1 MKGEKMP
8 AIKMTINLPDSIRQI
23 LKLAPWG
30 NRQATSSICK
40 SIDRYNLI
48 IKAEKKSVQ
57 ELFSLAEL
65 NLFFELCKNKN
76 FIPAEKCKDGILLEV
91 ANASDD
97 FLNGFNRSE
106 IIEKLQNLTTVQSVA
121 LVEVMEDFADKL
133 K

>member
-1 MKGEKMP
+1 
-8 AIKMTINLPDSIRQI
+8 MTINLPDSIRQI

-97 FLNGFNRSE
+97 LFENLNRLE
-106 IIEKLQNLTTVQSVA
+106 ITGKLQNLSTIQSVA
-121 LVEVMEDFADKL
+121 LVEVLEDFADKSI
-133 K
+133 KR

>member
-1 MKGEKMP
+1 
-8 AIKMTINLPDSIRQI
+8 MTINLPDSIRQI

>member
-1 MKGEKMP
+1 MP

-97 FLNGFNRSE
+97 LFENLNRSE
-106 IIEKLQNLTTVQSVA
+106 IIGKLQNLTTVQSVA
-121 LVEVMEDFADKL
+121 LVEVLEDFADKL

>member
-1 MKGEKMP
+1 MP

-76 FIPAEKCKDGILLEV
+76 FVPAEKCKDGILLEV

-97 FLNGFNRSE
+97 LFENLNRSE
-106 IIEKLQNLTTVQSVA
+106 ITGKLRNLSTIQSVA
-121 LVEVMEDFADKL
+121 LVEVLEDFADK
-133 K
+133 

>member
-1 MKGEKMP
+1 MP

-57 ELFSLAEL
+57 ELFSLADL

-97 FLNGFNRSE
+97 LFENLNRSE
-106 IIEKLQNLTTVQSVA
+106 IIGKLQNLSTIQSVA
-121 LVEVMEDFADKL
+121 LVEVLEDFADK
-133 K
+133 

>member
-1 MKGEKMP
+1 
-8 AIKMTINLPDSIRQI
+8 MTINLPDSIRQI

-97 FLNGFNRSE
+97 LFENLNRLE
-106 IIEKLQNLTTVQSVA
+106 IIGKLQNLTTVQSVA

>member
-1 MKGEKMP
+1 MP

-97 FLNGFNRSE
+97 LFENLNRLE
-106 IIEKLQNLTTVQSVA
+106 ITGKLQNLSTIQSVA
-121 LVEVMEDFADKL
+121 LVEVLEDFADKSI
-133 K
+133 KR

>member
-1 MKGEKMP
+1 MP

-97 FLNGFNRSE
+97 LFENLNRSE
-106 IIEKLQNLTTVQSVA
+106 IIGKLQNLTTVQSVA
-121 LVEVMEDFADKL
+121 LVEVMEDFADKSI
-133 K
+133 KR

>member
-1 MKGEKMP
+1 MP

-97 FLNGFNRSE
+97 LFENLNRSE
-106 IIEKLQNLTTVQSVA
+106 IIGKLQNLSTIQSVA
-121 LVEVMEDFADKL
+121 LVEILEDFADK
-133 K
+133 

>member
-1 MKGEKMP
+1 
-8 AIKMTINLPDSIRQI
+8 MTINLPDSIRQI

-97 FLNGFNRSE
+97 LFENLNRSE
-106 IIEKLQNLTTVQSVA
+106 IIGKLQNLTTVQSVA

>member
-1 MKGEKMP
+1 
-8 AIKMTINLPDSIRQI
+8 MTINLPDSIRQI

-97 FLNGFNRSE
+97 LFENLNRSE
-106 IIEKLQNLTTVQSVA
+106 IIGKLQNLTTVQSVA
-121 LVEVMEDFADKL
+121 LVEVLEDFADK
-133 K
+133 

>member
-1 MKGEKMP
+1 MP

-57 ELFSLAEL
+57 ELFSFAEL

-97 FLNGFNRSE
+97 LFENLNRSE
-106 IIEKLQNLTTVQSVA
+106 IIGKLQNLSTIQSVT
-121 LVEVMEDFADKL
+121 LVEVLEDFADK
-133 K
+133 

>member
-1 MKGEKMP
+1 MP

-97 FLNGFNRSE
+97 LFENLNRSE
-106 IIEKLQNLTTVQSVA
+106 IIGKLQNLSTIQSVA
-121 LVEVMEDFADKL
+121 LVEVLEDFADK
-133 K
+133 

>member
-1 MKGEKMP
+1 MP

-97 FLNGFNRSE
+97 LFENLNRSE
-106 IIEKLQNLTTVQSVA
+106 ITGKLQNLSTIQSVA
-121 LVEVMEDFADKL
+121 LVEVLEDFADK
-133 K
+133 

>member
-1 MKGEKMP
+1 MP

-91 ANASDD
+91 ANASEDL
-97 FLNGFNRSE
+97 FENLNRSE
-106 IIEKLQNLTTVQSVA
+106 IIGKLQNLSTIQSVA
-121 LVEVMEDFADKL
+121 LVEVLEDFADKSI
-133 K
+133 KR

>member
-1 MKGEKMP
+1 MP
-8 AIKMTINLPDSIRQI
+8 AIKMTINLPDSIRQQ

-40 SIDRYNLI
+40 AIDRYNLI
-48 IKAEKKSVQ
+48 IKTEKKSVQ

-76 FIPAEKCKDGILLEV
+76 FVPAEKCKDGILLEIS
-91 ANASDD
+91 NASED
-97 FLNGFNRSE
+97 FFNGFNRSE

-121 LVEVMEDFADKL
+121 LVEVLEDFKDQ
-133 K
+133 

>member
-1 MKGEKMP
+1 MP

-97 FLNGFNRSE
+97 LFENLNRSE
-106 IIEKLQNLTTVQSVA
+106 IIGKLQNLTTVQSVA

>member
-1 MKGEKMP
+1 MP

-121 LVEVMEDFADKL
+121 LVEIMEDFADKL

>member
-1 MKGEKMP
+1 MP
-8 AIKMTINLPDSIRQI
+8 AIKMTINLPDSIRQQ

-40 SIDRYNLI
+40 AIDRYNLI

-76 FIPAEKCKDGILLEV
+76 FIPAEKCKDGILLEIS
-91 ANASDD
+91 NASDD
-97 FLNGFNRSE
+97 LFENLNRSE
-106 IIEKLQNLTTVQSVA
+106 IIGKLQNLTTVQSVA
-121 LVEVMEDFADKL
+121 LVEVMEDFADKSI
-133 K
+133 KR